1 MRLEGK
7 IALVTGGAS
16 GIGEAIVR
24 KLALEGAKVYIAD
37 INDEAGND
45 IKNALLQENFKVDFV
60 HLDVTDSENWK
71 SAVVSAINQ
80 DQRLD
85 ILVNGAGL
93 AQTGAPLEEM
103 DLKRDWDLLININL
117 NGTFYGMYT
126 VIPYMKQQNS
136 GSIVNI
142 SSVSSLVAQC
152 GVTGYTAA
160 KGGINA
166 LTRAAAV
173 DYASH
178 FVRCNAVCPTTTVT
192 PAVQKIFDTVPG
204 VEDALKAD
212 CVIPR
217 FGKPEDIANTVA
229 FLASDEAGY
238 ITGQI
243 LAVDGG
249 YTAK

>member
-1 MRLEGK
+1 MRLNK
-7 IALVTGGAS
+7 KTALVTGGAS
-16 GIGEAIVR
+16 GIGEAIVK
-24 KLALEGAKVYIAD
+24 KLASEGAKVYIAD
-37 INDEAGND
+37 INDDAGTA
-45 IKNALLQENFKVDFV
+45 IKTSILQAGQQADFV
-60 HLDVTDSENWK
+60 HLDVTDAENWK
-71 SAVVSAINQ
+71 TAVGTVIAQ

-103 DLKRDWDLLININL
+103 DLQRDWNLLININL

-126 VIPYMKQQNS
+126 AIPYMKQQNS

-173 DYASH
+173 DYAPY

-192 PAVQKIFDTVPG
+192 PAVQKIFDTTPG
-204 VEDALKAD
+204 VEDALKAE
-212 CVIPR
+212 CVMPR
-217 FGKPEDIANTVA
+217 LGKPEDIANAVA

-238 ITGQI
+238 ITGQV